1 VVEIVVPYVLHALE
15 GAEGQLEAVVVATL
29 KGETQRLEADVLL
42 PFFGLSMNL
51 GPISDWGLALDRH
64 HIVIDPAT
72 CETNRAGVFAI
83 GDIASYPGKLKLILT
98 GFSEAAMA
106 AHAIYK
112 LVHPELELHWEY
124 STTKGVP
131 GGG

>member
-1 VVEIVVPYVLHALE
+1 MGINATAINHVIVAVEDLDA
-15 GAEGQLEAVVVATL
+15 AV
-29 KGETQRLEADVLL
+29 ETFTET
-42 PFFGLSMNL
+42 
-51 GPISDWGLALDRH
+51 WGLTLDRH
-64 HIVIDPAT
+64 HIVVDPAT